1 MRKFTVFLLALLLSL
16 GAVAK
21 EEEHGGGGGGH
32 GGGEAKEGE
41 AAAPA
46 LEYLPL
52 EPPLVVNLLGQKRY
66 LKADVQLLVEGAEN
80 LKRIKEQMPVIR
92 HALILLMS
100 ERDPAT
106 LANAEEREKLRA
118 ATLNEIRA
126 ALDKYSKSEG
136 LKDVFFAN
144 FLVQ

>member
-1 MRKFTVFLLALLLSL
+1 MRKISVFLLALMLSL

-21 EEEHGGGGGGH
+21 EEEHGGGGH
-32 GGGEAKEGE
+32 DGGETKEGE

-52 EPPLVVNLLGQKRY
+52 EPPLVVNLQGQKRY
-66 LKADVQLLVEGAEN
+66 LKADVQLLIEGAEN

-106 LANAEEREKLRA
+106 LANGEEREKLRA

-126 ALDKYSKSEG
+126 ALEKYSNSEG